1 MRWIQRGLVACALSV
16 LTATVAMAQQTSG
29 NLNGRIVDEQQAAMP
44 GVTVTATN
52 SATGFNRTVT
62 TDSEGVYHMTA
73 LPVGTYAVKVELA
86 GFQELTRQIIVEVGA
101 NLDVNFD
108 MHVQGRTENVQ
119 VTAEMP
125 LIETS
130 SSSVGGVVDTKR
142 IESMPLN
149 GRQFANLATTIPGVG
164 LGMHSDP
171 TKSTQFAPQIS
182 GGNGRNLNYQID
194 GGDNN
199 DDTVGGLLQLF
210 PLEAI
215 DQFQVITSRY
225 KAEYGRSNGGVMNIV
240 TKSGTNDVHGS
251 WLTFLRDKSLNAQ
264 TETEKINKVDKQ
276 DYRRWQY
283 GGSFGGPAI
292 TNKLF
297 YFGAFERTQQD
308 TKQSVSTLGLF
319 PDLDGVFSVPVRETL
334 FTTKVT
340 ASLDANNYLT
350 IRYGRNQN
358 NQPQS
363 VGANTAQNAWGYSDN
378 KFNSL
383 NGNYNLVLGSVGLN
397 EFIFQYADFSNHI
410 APASTDTR
418 QTFPNSVAVGQNP
431 NTPQTTQQKKWQF
444 RDDFSWSMAGHG
456 GVGHQFKV
464 GGNWIHEPTLF
475 ITFNTGKGI
484 NQFSHLDNTLTG
496 PIATITRNDGD
507 ARANIPMDQ
516 YAFYVQDDWRLT
528 SRLTVNVG
536 LRYDVIDGYQIDQST
551 DPNFV
556 KVQAAGAAGQLAGI
570 KGLEN
575 FGKSPK
581 NDTNNWQPRLGAAY
595 DLRGDGKDVVRLG
608 WGVYYDVGY
617 TNSNV
622 LFPAADASGSFGPVF
637 NVDNQSGIKNPDG
650 SFFRIGQSLDPLAP
664 QNQVDP
670 TKPPFFGQFLD
681 PRLQMPY
688 TRQFSAG
695 WSHELMANSAVTVDY
710 VQNEGHDLN
719 SRPTINTF
727 IPGTSTRRLAF
738 LGLQPNNSGTRAASS
753 YGKSEYKGLIFGFK
767 RRMVQGIDFTAT
779 YTLQKARTTLGNGVD
794 ELNVSNLQDATLLYD
809 DPRVYGPAGRTDSRH
824 QGTISGI
831 FQLKYGI
838 TLSPIF
844 LFRSALPV
852 ATVEG
857 VDLNKDSVN
866 NDLPAKAYQ
875 FVSVSADGKTAEFK
889 EIGDCKTWNCSR
901 GAKRTQFNLSARK
914 RFVLHGSMAVEA
926 IFDVFNLFN
935 AKNPSLFTTTRTV
948 TNTSGT
954 NPNTKFMVPTAYAGD
969 AGQLDQRQGQVG
981 IRFSF

>member
-1 MRWIQRGLVACALSV
+1 MRWIQRGLMACVLSV
-16 LTATVAMAQQTSG
+16 LATTMAMAQQTSG
-29 NLNGRIVDEQQAAMP
+29 NLNGRVVDEQQAAMP

-52 SATGFNRTVT
+52 GANGFSRTVT
-62 TDSEGVYHMTA
+62 TDSEGVYHLTA
-73 LPVGTYAVKVELA
+73 LPVGTYTVKVELA

-101 NLDVNFD
+101 NLEVKFD

-125 LIETS
+125 LIETGT
-130 SSSVGGVVDTKR
+130 SSVGGVVDTRR

-240 TKSGTNDVHGS
+240 TKSGTNDLHGS
-251 WLTFLRDKSLNAQ
+251 WFTFLRDKSLNAQ
-264 TETEKINKVDKQ
+264 TQTEINNKVDKG

-308 TKQSVSTLGLF
+308 TKQSVSTQGLF

-334 FTTKVT
+334 LTTKVT
-340 ASLDANNYLT
+340 ASLDANNYVT
-350 IRYGRNQN
+350 VRYGRNQN
-358 NQPQS
+358 SQPQS
-363 VGANTAQNAWGYSDN
+363 VGSATAQNAWGFSEN

-383 NGNYNLVLGSVGLN
+383 NANYNLVLGNRGLN
-397 EFIFQYADFSNHI
+397 EFIFQYADFDNHI
-410 APASTDTR
+410 DPASTDTR
-418 QTFPNSVAVGQNP
+418 QTFPNGVAVGQNP

-444 RDDFSWSMAGHG
+444 RDDYSWSMAGHG
-456 GVGHQFKV
+456 GIGHSFKV
-464 GGNWIHEPTLF
+464 GANWIHEPTLF

-484 NQFSHLDNTLTG
+484 NQYTHLDNTLTG

-516 YAFYVQDDWRLT
+516 YAFYIQDDWRVT
-528 SRLTVNVG
+528 SRLTVNLG
-536 LRYDVIDGYQIDQST
+536 LRYDVIDGYQIDQSNN
-551 DPNFV
+551 PNFV
-556 KVQAAGAAGQLAGI
+556 KLQAAGAAGQLAGI

-595 DLRGDGKDVVRLG
+595 DLRGDGKDVIRVG
-608 WGVYYDVGY
+608 WGIYYDVGY

-622 LFPAADASGSFGPVF
+622 LFPAADASGAFGAVF
-637 NVDNQSGIKNPDG
+637 NVDNQAGIKNPDG
-650 SFFRIGQSLDPLAP
+650 SFFRIGQSLDALAP
-664 QNQVDP
+664 QNTVNP
-670 TKPPFFGQFLD
+670 NVKPYFGQSLD
-681 PRLQMPY
+681 PRLQMPF

-695 WSHELMANSAVTVDY
+695 WSHELMPSTAITVDF
-710 VQNEGHDLN
+710 VANQGRDLN
-719 SRPTINTF
+719 SRPVLNTF

-738 LGLQPNNSGTRAASS
+738 LSLQPNNTSARAASS
-753 YGKSEYKGLIFGFK
+753 YGTSEYKGLIFGLK
-767 RRMVQGIDFTAT
+767 RRMLDGIDFTAT
-779 YTLQKARTTLGNGVD
+779 YTLQQAKTTLGNGVD

-809 DPRVYGPAGRTDSRH
+809 DPRVNGPAGRTDARH
-824 QGTISGI
+824 QGTIAGV
-831 FQLKYGI
+831 FQIKGGV

-852 ATVEG
+852 ASVEG

-866 NDLPAKAYQ
+866 NDLPLKAYQ
-875 FVSVSADGKTAEFK
+875 FEGVNADGTAKYK

-914 RFVLHGSMAVEA
+914 RFQLHGTMAVEA

-948 TNTSGT
+948 TSAGATT
-954 NPNTKFMVPTAYAGD
+954 VNPKFMVPTAYAGD
-969 AGQLDQRQGQVG
+969 SGQLDQRQAQVG